1 MIEFLLLCLKFLALT
16 AIAVSTVLAVLI
28 YLSVR
33 QPKRG
38 KHLW

>member
-16 AIAVSTVLAVLI
+16 AIAFSTVLAVLI

-33 QPKRG
+33 QPRG
-38 KHLW
+38 GRRPW